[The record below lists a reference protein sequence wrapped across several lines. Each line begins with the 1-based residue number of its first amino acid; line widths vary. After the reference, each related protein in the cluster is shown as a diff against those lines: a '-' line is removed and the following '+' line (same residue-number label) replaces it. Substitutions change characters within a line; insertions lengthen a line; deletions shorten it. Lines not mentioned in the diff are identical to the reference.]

1 MFPFRHMALA
11 LAVAMTAF
19 ALVLLPAIPVPTLA
33 LARQAPPAGP
43 NHTVSFPADTAA
55 HLDMGTEWWY
65 FVGHLADAA
74 GHTYGFEV
82 TFFRF
87 AGLRR
92 YFPGSPVDTAYR
104 TDVAITDEAA
114 HRFHEGVG
122 YAAASAQATASATQ
136 VQLRAATVSVST
148 VGPLSYH
155 IHGGTSDGSLV
166 DLTVASRRAPMLV
179 HGGYTG
185 WGSGYTYYYS
195 LTRMQATG
203 TLTVGSRRIAVRG
216 IAWNDH
222 QWGNMQ
228 QSNVIG
234 WQWMALQLSD
244 GADVSLVNERP
255 YTSIDN
261 DWAQGLL
268 PDGRQVYTPRA
279 VITVLDHWRS
289 PATHTVYPSLWR
301 VQVPALW
308 LDVTV
313 RPTIHDQEVIDRF
326 AVNGWL
332 FSYWEGS
339 CTIMGMRAGH
349 RISGKAYVELTG
361 YGAPP
366 TIPQL

>member
-1 MFPFRHMALA
+1 MKRFISLLILLLLA
-11 LAVAMTAF
+11 TIPTPAATLAHQA
-19 ALVLLPAIPVPTLA
+19 LPAG
-33 LARQAPPAGP
+33 QS
-43 NHTVSFPADTAA
+43 HTVSFPADTAA
-55 HLDMGTEWWY
+55 HLDTGTEWWY
-65 FVGHLADAA
+65 FVGHLVDAA

-114 HRFHEGVG
+114 NRFHEGVG
-122 YAAASAQATASATQ
+122 YAAASAQATASATR

-155 IHGGTSDGSLV
+155 IHGGTSDGSVV
-166 DLTVASRRAPMLV
+166 DLTVVSRRAPMLV

-195 LTRMQATG
+195 LTHMQTIGA
-203 TLTVGSRRIAVRG
+203 LTIGGHHIAVHG

-255 YTSIDN
+255 YTNIDN

-289 PATHTVYPSLWR
+289 PVTHTVYPSLWR
-301 VQVPALW
+301 VRVPALQ

-339 CTIMGMRAGH
+339 AAITGTRAGH
-349 RISGKAYVELTG
+349 PISGKAYAELTG

>member
-1 MFPFRHMALA
+1 MKRLIP
-11 LAVAMTAF
+11 
-19 ALVLLPAIPVPTLA
+19 LLILLLAIPISA
-33 LARQAPPAGP
+33 MDAPASTPGAA
-43 NHTVSFPADTAA
+43 HAVRFPADTAA
-55 HLDMGTEWWY
+55 HLDTGTEWWY

-74 GHTYGFEV
+74 GHSYGFEV

-104 TDVAITDEAA
+104 TDVAITDEATN
-114 HRFHEGVG
+114 RFHEGVG
-122 YAAASAQATASATQ
+122 YAAASAQATASTTG
-136 VQLRAATVSVST
+136 VELRAATVSVST

-155 IHGGTSDGSLV
+155 VQGRTSDGSLV
-166 DLTVASRRAPMLV
+166 DLTVASQRTPMLV

-195 LTRMQATG
+195 LTHMQATG
-203 TLTVGSRRIAVRG
+203 TLTIGGRRIAVHG

-255 YTSIDN
+255 HTSIDN

-279 VITVLDHWRS
+279 TITVLDHWRS
-289 PATHTVYPSLWR
+289 PVTHTVYPSLWR
-301 VQVPALW
+301 VRVPALR

-313 RPTIHDQEVIDRF
+313 RPTIHGQEVIDRF

-339 CTIMGMRAGH
+339 CTITGTRAGH
-349 RISGKAYVELTG
+349 PVGGKAYTELTG